1 MIPIL
6 QELKALMEVHGLS
19 IGGISKLIGVS
30 EKTAYNW
37 LSYESSSPR
46 AIYHPRIKKAI
57 QKIRKEYEGEPINL
71 EINRYYQAVWPGL
84 TRKEKD
90 GLLEIVSQSGGVP
103 RPEYLE
109 KLKALA
115 AVHKIKVEGPKKEK
129 T

>member
-19 IGGISKLIGVS
+19 PGKVSKIIGVS

-37 LSYESSSPR
+37 IAHESTSPDRSYYPLIKR
-46 AIYHPRIKKAI
+46 AIK
-57 QKIRKEYEGEPINL
+57 KIRKEYEGEPISL
-71 EINRYYQAVWPGL
+71 EINRYYRAVWPEL

-90 GLLEIVSQSGGVP
+90 GLLEIISQSGGGL

-115 AVHKIKVEGPKKEK
+115 AVHKIKVEKGK